1 MVEAS
6 RQENDVMEEYVRTC
20 INLNVNNVNLLSPYN
35 LSVRKGK
42 KITCS
47 LKRYITTW
55 QFAHVLTVVSL
66 RHAAKREIK
75 SRTSARTTPRS
86 NSMCVLIRCSY
97 RRIWSLS
104 ADKKKLCGLYR
115 LLL

>member
-47 LKRYITTW
+47 LKRYITT
-55 QFAHVLTVVSL
+55 
-66 RHAAKREIK
+66 
-75 SRTSARTTPRS
+75 
-86 NSMCVLIRCSY
+86 
-97 RRIWSLS
+97 
-104 ADKKKLCGLYR
+104 
-115 LLL
+115 